1 MSNNHARY
9 IPQSIVYPRRYPTS
23 YQTSYPESYLNSYFE
38 GSDQRLGQGS
48 IQRSQ
53 DEKERMFDN
62 TIDGIITNDIQ
73 EERIHNNKISNEG
86 YVMKERTQSQAQGQ
100 AQSQV
105 QERGQAQTQGQ
116 TQGQAKSQER
126 FKISFNINI
135 QTIIIIIILV
145 FCFTFYAIHV
155 MNTKINI
162 LEQRIEM
169 MKVK

>member
-1 MSNNHARY
+1 MSNNHVRY
-9 IPQSIVYPRRYPTS
+9 IPQSTVYPRRYPTS
-23 YQTSYPESYLNSYFE
+23 YQTFCPESYLNSYFE

-48 IQRSQ
+48 SQRSQ

-73 EERIHNNKISNEG
+73 EERIHNNKVLNEE
-86 YVMKERTQSQAQGQ
+86 YVKERAQG
-100 AQSQV
+100 
-105 QERGQAQTQGQ
+105 QTQGQ
-116 TQGQAKSQER
+116 TQGQAKSQEW

-162 LEQRIEM
+162 LEQRIERFYGINGTLSPP
-169 MKVK
+169 

>member
-9 IPQSIVYPRRYPTS
+9 IPYNISYQTSYPVHYPTS

-38 GSDQRLGQGS
+38 GSDQRLGQGPK
-48 IQRSQ
+48 QRSQ

-86 YVMKERTQSQAQGQ
+86 YVMKERTQGQAQSQAQGQ
-100 AQSQV
+100 AKEQSQ
-105 QERGQAQTQGQ
+105 TQ
-116 TQGQAKSQER
+116 TQGQAKSQEW
-126 FKISFNINI
+126 FKITFNINI
-135 QTIIIIIILV
+135 QTILIIIILV
-145 FCFTFYAIHV
+145 FCFTFYVIHV

-169 MKVK
+169 IQK

>member
-1 MSNNHARY
+1 MSNNHVRY
-9 IPQSIVYPRRYPTS
+9 IPQSTVYPRRYPTS
-23 YQTSYPESYLNSYFE
+23 YQTFCPESYLNSYFE

-48 IQRSQ
+48 SQRSQ

-73 EERIHNNKISNEG
+73 EERIHNNKVLNEE
-86 YVMKERTQSQAQGQ
+86 YVKERAQG
-100 AQSQV
+100 
-105 QERGQAQTQGQ
+105 QTQGQ
-116 TQGQAKSQER
+116 TQGQAKSQEW